1 VTTREDIYTWL
12 TCEDRRKSH
21 HTHMLVVVDTFDY
34 GDYPVF
40 TDSVHEAIEKYSD
53 RNSMQRVM
61 EVYDLSLDL
70 EEQLNEHRAWNT

>member
-1 VTTREDIYTWL
+1 MITREDIYDWL
-12 TCEDRRKSH
+12 TGDRRKSH

-40 TDSVHEAIEKYSD
+40 TSSVHEAIEKY
-53 RNSMQRVM
+53 NGNNMQQVM

-70 EEQLNEHRAWNT
+70 EKQLNEHRAWNT

>member
-1 VTTREDIYTWL
+1 MTTREDIYNWL

-34 GDYPVF
+34 GNYPVF
-40 TDSVHEAIEKYSD
+40 TDSVHEAIEKYQAA
-53 RNSMQRVM
+53 SMQRIM

-70 EEQLNEHRAWNT
+70 DKQLNEHRAWNT

>member
-1 VTTREDIYTWL
+1 MTTREDIYNWL

-34 GDYPVF
+34 GNYPVF
-40 TDSVHEAIEKYSD
+40 TDSVQEAVDKYHLK
-53 RNSMQRVM
+53 NMQRVM